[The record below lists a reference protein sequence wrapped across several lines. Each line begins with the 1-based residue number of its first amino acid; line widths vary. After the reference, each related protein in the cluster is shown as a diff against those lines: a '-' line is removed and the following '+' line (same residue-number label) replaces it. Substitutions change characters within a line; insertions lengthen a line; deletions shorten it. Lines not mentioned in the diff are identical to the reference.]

1 MEEKKYL
8 DYQGLQTYHENL
20 QSVLEH
26 SEQATAEAL
35 DDLDDRL
42 KIIENKSPYSK
53 SEIDQ
58 LLTPITNK
66 LENIEE
72 FAEVNVQSDWNQT
85 DTTADDYIKN
95 KPTIPSVGN
104 AVIEIQKNGT
114 KVGSFTTNQSG
125 SKVSVNITV
134 PTGTAANKDVPISGN
149 ADTSQVV
156 MGNDSRLTDSR
167 NANDVYSWAKAS
179 SKPTYTAS
187 EVGAIPTSEKGAKS
201 GVATLDSAGKVP
213 ASQLPSYVDDVLE
226 YDTKSKFPTTGEAG
240 KIYVDKSTNT
250 TWRWSGSAYTQ
261 IKGDLVIGTTTG
273 TAADGGVAS
282 SHYNNT
288 SNPHGVT
295 KAQVGL
301 GSVVNTGDSATPVSG
316 GTTKFTTGGAYTEL
330 NKKVDKVSGKGLSTN
345 DYTTDEKNKLSGIA
359 SGAQANVIETVKVN
373 GTALTPSSKA
383 VNVTVP
389 TKTSELTN
397 DSDFVSDASYVHTD
411 NNYTAT
417 EKSKLSGIASGAE
430 VNQNAFSN
438 VGVKVGNTTTT
449 VAADAK
455 TDTVTLIQGSNVT
468 LTADTTN
475 DTVTIAAKDTTYSA
489 ATTTAAGLMSADD
502 KTKLNGIAEGA
513 EVNVQSDWNATSG
526 DAFIKNKPT
535 IPAAQVNSDWNA
547 TSGVAQILNKPT
559 IPTVN
564 NGKFSIKG
572 AGTEVASTTANASS
586 ASSVDIV
593 AGSNVTVTPDA
604 TNKKITIAATN
615 TTYGVV
621 SSSANGLAPK
631 VTDTSKFLKGDGTWA
646 TPTDTN
652 NRKSFYGTCDT
663 AAATAAKVITLS
675 DTSGWELKAGT
686 IVGIKF
692 TNTNSASNVT
702 LNVNSSGAKSIW
714 YNNAKYT
721 GNSNSICG
729 YANRVTYYMYDG
741 THWVWLNMGTLDGNT
756 DTKVAQTVTTTSA
769 DYEVLFSATAD
780 NTTRTEGAR
789 KNSNLKFN
797 PSTGNL
803 QATQLNGVTI
813 GSSPKFTDTTYSSKE
828 AASGGTDVSLVTTGE
843 KYAWN
848 NKTSNTGT
856 VTSVAVKMNGATKGT
871 VTTSGTIDL
880 GTVLTSHQD
889 ISGKADKSATVS
901 SVAYNTTSK
910 KITKTING
918 TTSDVVTAA
927 KIVTDGGGIT
937 SHQDISGKVDKT
949 TTVNGH
955 ALSGN
960 VTVSKSDVGL
970 GNVTNDAQVKRSE
983 MGAASGVA
991 TLDSNGK
998 VPSSQLP
1005 SYVDDVIEGYFYNSK
1020 FYKESAHTTEITG
1033 ETGKIYVDL
1042 STNKTYRWGGSAYAV
1057 ISETLALGET
1067 SSTAYRGDRGK
1078 TAYTHSQTTSGNP
1091 HNVTKSDVGLGNVGN
1106 FKAVS
1111 TVASQGLSATEKSN
1125 ARANIGAG
1133 TSSFSGSYNDLSD
1146 KPTIPAAAANGTY
1159 TVKTLV
1165 GSTTTNVSDF
1175 TANQSSAD
1183 DVTFVQGSN
1192 VTITPDATNRKITIA
1207 ATDTTYSSQSASSG
1221 SSTVSLCTR
1230 GEKYTWNNKQNA
1242 IGSLKEIG
1250 FGFTTCSTAGATAA
1264 KVASLSGFVLKEFAH
1279 ISVLFTNGFTTTDS
1293 TLNVNGTGAKP
1304 IYFCGS
1310 AILPQKIID
1319 NTVVQMVYDSTNWN
1333 VISIEYFNSAPVIGA
1348 VDLGLPSGIL
1358 WAERNVGASTPEDWG
1373 LYFSWGNVD
1382 GYSSDSGHSFSP
1394 DAYNITSGAALTG
1407 DIAVGNTYDAARHN
1421 LGGPW
1426 RMPTQTEFKELV
1438 DNCNSVWTQRNGVSG
1453 RLLTSRINGNF
1464 VFFPA
1469 AGRGSST
1476 GHSGDGTGYYWSSTL
1491 YNSTNAHRLDFN
1503 SSSIDASK
1511 TGTRSYGFNIRA
1523 VI

>member
-1 MEEKKYL
+1 MNTKEIL
-8 DYQGLQTYHENL
+8 QGIKDWSDDKLGGKVDKTTTVNGH
-20 QSVLEH
+20 
-26 SEQATAEAL
+26 AL
-35 DDLDDRL
+35 SG
-42 KIIENKSPYSK
+42 NVTVSK
-53 SEIDQ
+53 SNVG
-58 LLTPITNK
+58 LGNVTND
-66 LENIEE
+66 
-72 FAEVNVQSDWNQT
+72 A
-85 DTTADDYIKN
+85 
-95 KPTIPSVGN
+95 
-104 AVIEIQKNGT
+104 
-114 KVGSFTTNQSG
+114 
-125 SKVSVNITV
+125 
-134 PTGTAANKDVPISGN
+134 
-149 ADTSQVV
+149 QVKRSE
-156 MGNDSRLTDSR
+156 MGV
-167 NANDVYSWAKAS
+167 A
-179 SKPTYTAS
+179 
-187 EVGAIPTSEKGAKS
+187 S

-213 ASQLPSYVDDVLE
+213 SSQLPSYVDDVLE
-226 YDTKSKFPTTGEAG
+226 YNTKSAFPTTGEAG

-282 SHYNNT
+282 SHYSNT
-288 SNPHGVT
+288 SNPHSVT

-345 DYTTDEKNKLSGIA
+345 DYTTDEKN
-359 SGAQANVIETVKVN
+359 
-373 GTALTPSSKA
+373 
-383 VNVTVP
+383 
-389 TKTSELTN
+389 
-397 DSDFVSDASYVHTD
+397 
-411 NNYTAT
+411 
-417 EKSKLSGIASGAE
+417 KLSGIASGAE

-502 KTKLNGIAEGA
+502 KTKLNGIAAGA

-535 IPAAQVNSDWNA
+535 VPAAVAVKGNAETNYRTGNVNITPANIGLGNVNNTADANKNVASAAKLTTARSLWGQDFNGTGNVSGALTDVGNITSNVAANTDWGIFKLGEPIFRVASAGLVISPYDKSTGFVAIRTGANNI
-547 TSGVAQILNKPT
+547 TSGEKEIRLLND
-559 IPTVN
+559 
-564 NGKFSIKG
+564 GKVGIG
-572 AGTEVASTTANASS
+572 TANPS
-586 ASSVDIV
+586 
-593 AGSNVTVTPDA
+593 
-604 TNKKITIAATN
+604 KKLD
-615 TTYGVV
+615 V
-621 SSSANGLAPK
+621 NG
-631 VTDTSKFLKGDGTWA
+631 
-646 TPTDTN
+646 
-652 NRKSFYGTCDT
+652 
-663 AAATAAKVITLS
+663 
-675 DTSGWELKAGT
+675 
-686 IVGIKF
+686 
-692 TNTNSASNVT
+692 T
-702 LNVNSSGAKSIW
+702 LNVSGDATLTSI
-714 YNNAKYT
+714 
-721 GNSNSICG
+721 
-729 YANRVTYYMYDG
+729 
-741 THWVWLNMGTLDGNT
+741 
-756 DTKVAQTVTTTSA
+756 
-769 DYEVLFSATAD
+769 
-780 NTTRTEGAR
+780 
-789 KNSNLKFN
+789 
-797 PSTGNL
+797 
-803 QATQLNGVTI
+803 NGVTV
-813 GSSPKFTDTTYSSKE
+813 GSSPKFTDTTYSSKS

-960 VTVSKSDVGL
+960 VSVSKSDVGL

-1111 TVASQGLSATEKSN
+1111 TVASQGLTDTEKSN
-1125 ARANIGAG
+1125 ARTNIGAG
-1133 TSSFSGSYNDLSD
+1133 TSSFSGSYNDLSN

-1207 ATDTTYSSQSASSG
+1207 AKDTTYSSKAAASG
-1221 SSTVSLCTR
+1221 GTDVSLVTT
-1230 GEKYTWNNKQNA
+1230 GEKYTWNSKTSNTGTVTKVSA
-1242 IGSLKEIG
+1242 GTGLTGGDI
-1250 FGFTTCSTAGATAA
+1250 TTTGTIALATSGVTAGTYKRVTVDAYGRVTSGDNTDSDTKNTAGTTNKTGTKMFLAAATSQAANPQTYSNSNCYIGTDNCLYSGGA
-1264 KVASLSGFVLKEFAH
+1264 KVLTSHQSLSNYYTKTQVDALTRHTRLTDFDLNVLKQAVADQNLEKYGLKVGDQKTINGHTYVIAG
-1279 ISVLFTNGFTTTDS
+1279 LNCMKGTNSDTV
-1293 TLNVNGTGAKP
+1293 NVNHVGLIVIPHTT
-1304 IYFCGS
+1304 
-1310 AILPQKIID
+1310 QK
-1319 NTVVQMVYDSTNWN
+1319 WN
-1333 VISIEYFNSAPVIGA
+1333 KS
-1348 VDLGLPSGIL
+1348 
-1358 WAERNVGASTPEDWG
+1358 
-1373 LYFSWGNVD
+1373 
-1382 GYSSDSGHSFSP
+1382 
-1394 DAYNITSGAALTG
+1394 
-1407 DIAVGNTYDAARHN
+1407 GNTYTGSDSRGAGYLNCDLHYYLKNTVLPLARTDLGASNLIAHN
-1421 LGGPW
+1421 KLLSSYVENARYNRLGTDTGCSS
-1426 RMPTQTEFKELV
+1426 
-1438 DNCNSVWTQRNGVSG
+1438 DWTYSNEYISALSEIQVY
-1453 RLLTSRINGNF
+1453 
-1464 VFFPA
+1464 
-1469 AGRGSST
+1469 GSIV
-1476 GHSGDGTGYYWSSTL
+1476 WSSSGCDTGEACQQL
-1491 YNSTNAHRLDFN
+1491 EVFKHYKYTDIFEDEYPWLRDIVSATHAAFVNDCGYASHMAVSTAYSVAGLILFH
-1503 SSSIDASK
+1503 
-1511 TGTRSYGFNIRA
+1511 
-1523 VI
+1523 